1 MRSFKPRTKSP
12 RLPLTALAHG
22 LRTAPTV
29 SEARLWGALRCRQ
42 LHGVAFRRQV
52 VVGPYIV
59 DFLAPEAKLVVE
71 VDGGYHARQS
81 RQDARRDAELRKVG
95 YRVLRLP
102 AQLVMH
108 QLGQAV
114 ARIEAALKS

>member
-1 MRSFKPRTKSP
+1 MRSFKPQPKSP
-12 RLPLTALAHG
+12 RLPITALAHD
-22 LRTAPTV
+22 LRTTPTT
-29 SEARLWGALRCRQ
+29 SEARLWSALRCRQ
-42 LHGVAFRRQV
+42 LGGVAFRRQV
-52 VVGPYIV
+52 VIGPYIV
-59 DFLAPEAKLVVE
+59 DFLAPKARLVVE
-71 VDGGYHARQS
+71 VDGGYHAERA
-81 RQDARRDAELRKVG
+81 RQDARRDAELHELG

>member
-1 MRSFKPRTKSP
+1 LRS
-12 RLPLTALAHG
+12 
-22 LRTAPTV
+22 APTT
-29 SEARLWGALRCRQ
+29 SEARLWSVLRCRQ

-71 VDGGYHARQS
+71 VDGSCHAGRA
-81 RQDARRDAELRKVG
+81 RQDARRDAELRELG

-102 AQLVMH
+102 AELVMRE
-108 QLGQAV
+108 LAEAV

>member
-1 MRSFKPRTKSP
+1 LRSAAT
-12 RLPLTALAHG
+12 T
-22 LRTAPTV
+22 
-29 SEARLWGALRCRQ
+29 SEARLWNALRCRQ
-42 LHGVAFRRQV
+42 LRGVAFRRQV

-81 RQDARRDAELRKVG
+81 RQDARRDAELRKLG

-102 AQLVMH
+102 AELVMREPAEA
-108 QLGQAV
+108 L